1 MYGGRTPPNN
11 VGRCPAAPSPFPQP
25 RPNGHDR
32 PMASTSPAPTSLPD
46 LQAVQQQSKRF
57 GSTVFWAT
65 TRPDGRPHVVPVAA
79 GWIDGA
85 LTAFVLTSSV
95 KVANLRQNP
104 RAMAH
109 WNVSEA
115 TGWDSLMIEGTVT
128 VVDDT
133 IGRTALWGRMGYD
146 LAPFEPGGPSADS
159 HVFLR
164 LTPARATLLEMY
176 GIKGRHHWRAS

>member
-1 MYGGRTPPNN
+1 MRF
-11 VGRCPAAPSPFPQP
+11 S
-25 RPNGHDR
+25 RPWRSGHDGAM
-32 PMASTSPAPTSLPD
+32 PSTPPAPTLLPD
-46 LQAVQQQSKRF
+46 LNAVQEQSKRF

-79 GWIDGA
+79 GWIDGS

-95 KVANLRQNP
+95 KVANLRQDP

-109 WNVSEA
+109 WNVAEG

-133 IGRTALWGRMGYD
+133 AGRTALWGRMGYD
-146 LAPFEPGGPSADS
+146 LSPFEPGGPSADS

-164 LTPARATLLEMY
+164 LAPSRATLLEMY
-176 GIKGRHHWRAS
+176 GIKGRHHWRAA